1 MKRLVIGILAH
12 VDAGKTTLSEGLLYR
27 AGVLRKLGR
36 VDHGSSLLDDDSLER
51 ERGITIFSK
60 QAILPLQETELT
72 LLDTPGHV
80 DFSPEMERTLQ
91 VLDAAVLVIS
101 GTDGV
106 QSHTETLWELLR
118 LHHIPVFL
126 FVNKMDLNS
135 ADRTAV
141 LAELN
146 ARLDDGCI
154 DFSADVPAAAHG
166 EALAMC
172 SERLMEEYL
181 TDGAVSEDAIADA
194 IAQRQVFPC
203 WFGSAL
209 KLNGVADLLD
219 GLRQYARPP
228 VYVNTFA
235 AKVFKISRDEQG
247 QRLTHLKVTG
257 GTLKVKAQLQGT
269 TAGTPWAEKIN
280 QIRRYSGGKFTP
292 IDEALPGMVVSV
304 TGLTHTHPGQGL
316 GAEPDADDSLLAPV
330 LTYRVE
336 LPAGTVIHK
345 VLSGFRQLEEED
357 PQLHITWNEELQEIH
372 VHLMGDIQLEVLQR
386 LMAERFGFD
395 VAFGEGSIVYLE
407 TIATTVEG
415 VGHFEPLRHYAEVHL
430 RLDPAPRG
438 SGLHFASD
446 CSEDALDLNWQRLI
460 ITHLM
465 EKSHRGVLTGS
476 PITDV
481 TLTLTAGRAHKAHTE
496 GGDFRQA
503 TYRAVR
509 QGLRQAEPVLL
520 EPFYNFR
527 LFLPAEN
534 VGQAMSD
541 LQRMDCT
548 FNPPEPTGDTA
559 VLIGTGPVSELRGYT
574 RNVLTYTHGRGR
586 LSCSLRGYA
595 LCHNTAEIVERI
607 GYDCDGDVENT
618 ADSVFCAH
626 GSGFVVK
633 WDQVPDYM
641 HLPATVV
648 PPAMEPETHSPV
660 RRTVSYGTTDS
671 ELMDIY
677 ERTYG
682 KVSREPRAA
691 FRTARPA
698 ESLDEK
704 VSIRPME
711 NIPSYLLVDGY
722 NIIFAWD
729 NLKTLSQ
736 NSLDDA
742 RNRLIEMM
750 CNYQGYRKCNLI
762 LVFDAYKVKGNP
774 GDVEQVNGISVV
786 YTKEAETAD
795 MYIEKV
801 THRIEQK
808 HQVRVA
814 TSDGM
819 EQLIVLGHG
828 ALRISAEAF
837 RAEVDTVLQEI
848 DRFLSR

>member
-1 MKRLVIGILAH
+1 MRRLVIGILAH
-12 VDAGKTTLSEGLLYR
+12 VDAGKTTLSEGLLYE

-36 VDHGSSLLDDDSLER
+36 VDHGNSLLDDDRLER

-60 QAILPLQETELT
+60 QALLPLEDLELT

-91 VLDAAVLVIS
+91 VLDAAILVIS

-118 LHHIPVFL
+118 HHQIPVFL
-126 FVNKMDLNS
+126 FVNKMDLNG
-135 ADRTAV
+135 ADRDAV

-146 ARLDDGCI
+146 ARLDDSCI
-154 DFSADVPAAAHG
+154 DFSTDVPSDVES

-172 SERLMEEYL
+172 SEPLMEAYL
-181 TDGAVSEDAIADA
+181 ADGVMRDDAIADA

-209 KLNGVADLLD
+209 KLNGIANLFDA
-219 GLRQYARPP
+219 LRRFARPS
-228 VYVNTFA
+228 VYSNTFA
-235 AKVFKISRDEQG
+235 AKVFKITRDEQG
-247 QRLTHLKVTG
+247 QRLTHLKITG
-257 GTLKVKAQLQGT
+257 GTLKVKTQLQGT
-269 TAGTPWAEKIN
+269 TAGNKWTEKIN
-280 QIRRYSGGKFTP
+280 QIRRYNGGKFTP
-292 IDEALPGMVVSV
+292 IDEALPGMVVAV
-304 TGLTHTHPGQGL
+304 TGLTHTRPGQGL
-316 GAEPDADDSLLAPV
+316 GAEPHTDGNLLEPV

-336 LPAGTVIHK
+336 LPEGTIIHK
-345 VLSGFRQLEEED
+345 ALSGFRQLEEED
-357 PQLHITWNEELQEIH
+357 PQLHVSWNETLQEIH
-372 VHLMGDIQLEVLQR
+372 VQLMGDIQLEILQR
-386 LMAERFGFD
+386 RMAERFGLE
-395 VAFGEGSIVYLE
+395 VTFGEGNIVYLE
-407 TIATTVEG
+407 TITNTVEG

-430 RLDPAPRG
+430 RLEPAPRG
-438 SGLHFASD
+438 SGVHFTTE
-446 CSEDALDLNWQRLI
+446 CSEDDLDLNWQRLI
-460 ITHLM
+460 VTHLM
-465 EKSHRGVLTGS
+465 EKSHLGVLTGS

-509 QGLRQAEPVLL
+509 QGLRQAESILL
-520 EPFYNFR
+520 EPYYHFR
-527 LFLPAEN
+527 LSLPTEN

-548 FNPPEPTGDTA
+548 LDPPEPTGDTA
-559 VLIGTGPVSELRGYT
+559 AITGTGPVSELRGYT
-574 RNVLTYTHGRGR
+574 RDVLTYTHGRGR
-586 LSCSLRGYA
+586 LSCTFKGYA
-595 LCHNTAEIVERI
+595 PCHNAEAVIAQI
-607 GYDCDGDVENT
+607 AYDCDHDVDNT

-633 WDQVPDYM
+633 WDEVPDYM
-641 HLPATVV
+641 HLPATVASPV
-648 PPAMEPETHSPV
+648 TEPEPTAPV
-660 RRTVSYGTTDS
+660 RRAVSYGATDK

-682 KVSREPRAA
+682 KVSQEPRAA
-691 FRTARPA
+691 FRTARPS
-698 ESLDEK
+698 ETLNEK

-711 NIPSYLLVDGY
+711 DIPSYLLVDGY

-729 NLKTLSQ
+729 DLKALSQ
-736 NSLDDA
+736 NHLEDA

-774 GDVEQVNGISVV
+774 GEVEQVNGISVV

-801 THRIEQK
+801 THRIENT
-808 HQVRVA
+808 HRVRVA

-819 EQLIVLGHG
+819 EQMIVLGHG
-828 ALRISAEAF
+828 ALRISAAAF
-837 RAEVDTVLQEI
+837 RSEVDMALQEI
-848 DRFLSR
+848 HGFLSQ